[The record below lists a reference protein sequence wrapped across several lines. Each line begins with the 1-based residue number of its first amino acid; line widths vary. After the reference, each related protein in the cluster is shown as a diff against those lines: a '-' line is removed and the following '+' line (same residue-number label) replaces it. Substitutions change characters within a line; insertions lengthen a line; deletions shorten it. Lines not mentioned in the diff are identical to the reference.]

1 MEWVVRHLHR
11 LPRALVESPFLQ
23 GLKNCGCGTWGHGF
37 VLGLAV
43 QGEKLDKVISKA
55 VSNLNDS
62 VNTGFGLDKLLTIV
76 REGCELM

>member
-1 MEWVVRHLHR
+1 M
-11 LPRALVESPFLQ
+11 S
-23 GLKNCGCGTWGHGF
+23 GCGTWGHGF

-43 QGEKLDKVISKA
+43 LGEELDKVISKA

-76 REGCELM
+76 REGCVLMC